1 MSVCCNTIVTTT
13 EQTYEYFEAQKN
25 VALML
30 KRRGYTVEQKPW
42 HQDFEAFEV
51 LWTTN
56 AGFIA
61 FTLVAEKEDD
71 VVVTFFPF
79 DEKLRI
85 NSIRDI
91 IDVCKEKKYYHFII
105 VYSGLITSFA
115 KQQLAVLRCNSEMT
129 LRIETFNI
137 RAFQYDPLAHKNVPA
152 QRLLTKAETC
162 ELLGKFKIEKGQLPK
177 IYNTDP
183 IAQYLG
189 TRVHDV
195 VEIVRPSP
203 EGYFYK
209 AWRVCIKGNIL
220 K

>member
-1 MSVCCNTIVTTT
+1 MSVCCNAINTTT
-13 EQTYEYFEAQKN
+13 EQTYEYFCAQKN

-30 KRRGYTVEQKPW
+30 ERRGYTVETQPW
-42 HQDFEAFEV
+42 HHDFEAFEV

-56 AGFIA
+56 ADFTA

-71 VVVTFFPF
+71 VVITFFPF

-115 KQQLAVLRCNSEMT
+115 KQQLVVLRCNSEVT

-137 RAFQYDPLAHKNVPA
+137 RAFQYDPMAHVNVPE
-152 QRLLTKAETC
+152 QRLLSKEETC
-162 ELLGKFKIEKGQLPK
+162 EILEKFKVKKGQLPK
-177 IYNTDP
+177 IYNSDP

-189 TRVHDV
+189 ARVHDV
-195 VEIVRPSP
+195 VEIIRPSP

-209 AWRVCIKGNIL
+209 AWRVCIKGNIM